1 MKKYLLLFA
10 LAFLFSG
17 CLNYIQ
23 DVYLYSDGSGKMKIT
38 FWTKL
43 PDNESIKILDKI
55 GIFNPDSIRS
65 EFSSPYTSIK
75 NIKVYSDTTDSTTH
89 AIVDLTFTNI
99 DSLNNTKAFAAS
111 EFSLKDG
118 ASRQKIFSQFIPPIA
133 TGFGINGS
141 AFHITYKYTFAGD
154 IITHNAT
161 DTDGRTL
168 IWNYTLAQIGS
179 GKTISV
185 TFRPFK
191 LKETPPWI
199 YALSGLVLLIV
210 IIFLVRKK
218 KD

>member
-1 MKKYLLLFA
+1 MKKNLLF
-10 LAFLFSG
+10 LITAFLLSG

-23 DVYLYSDGSGKMKIT
+23 DVYLYPDGTGKMKIT

-43 PDNESIKILDKI
+43 PDNESAKILDKI
-55 GIFNPDSIRS
+55 GIFNADSIKN
-65 EFSSPYTSIK
+65 EFSSSFTSI
-75 NIKVYSDTTDSTTH
+75 NGIKVYSDTTDSTTH
-89 AIVDLTFTNI
+89 AVIDLSFTNI
-99 DSLNNTKAFAAS
+99 DSLNKVKAFAAS
-111 EFSLKDG
+111 QFSLKDG
-118 ASRQKIFSQFIPPIA
+118 ASGQKIFSQFIPPIA
-133 TGFGINGS
+133 TGFGINGN

-161 DTDGRTL
+161 DKDGRVL

>member
-1 MKKYLLLFA
+1 MKKYLLLFL
-10 LAFLFSG
+10 LAISFSG

-23 DVYLYSDGSGKMKIT
+23 DVNLYSDGSGRMRIT

-43 PDNESIKILDKI
+43 PDNESAKILDKI

-65 EFSSPYTSIK
+65 EFSSKYSAI
-75 NIKVYSDTTDSTTH
+75 NSIKVYTDTTDSTTH
-89 AIVDLTFTNI
+89 AIVELSFSHI
-99 DSLNNTKAFAAS
+99 DSLNKTRAFRAS
-111 EFSLKDG
+111 RFSLQDG
-118 ASRQKIFSQFIPPIA
+118 AEGQKIFSQFIPPIA
-133 TGFGINGS
+133 TGFGINGN
-141 AFHITYKYTFAGD
+141 AFNITYKYTFGGD
-154 IITHNAT
+154 IVADNAT
-161 DTDGRTL
+161 SQDGRVL
-168 IWNYTLAQIGS
+168 IWNYTLAEIGS

-210 IIFLVRKK
+210 IIFLLRKK